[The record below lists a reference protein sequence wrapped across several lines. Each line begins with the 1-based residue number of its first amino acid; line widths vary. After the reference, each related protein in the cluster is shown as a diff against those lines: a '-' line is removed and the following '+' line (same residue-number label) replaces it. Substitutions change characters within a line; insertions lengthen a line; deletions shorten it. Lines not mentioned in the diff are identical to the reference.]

1 LNNSFR
7 SREVPRK
14 YPIVCNWVC
23 NHNFDLLWVNI
34 CTLLYIYV
42 KFNLNLKYNIV
53 HSSLNFSLVTIM
65 ITKPQVFEFL
75 KKYDLKNIT
84 IATVC
89 SHSSLQIFDGAR
101 KEGFRTLGICIGKPP
116 KFYEAFPKAKPDE
129 YIIVDSY
136 EDIMNKAEELRK
148 KNTII
153 IPHGSFVAYLGTKNF
168 ADMEVPTFG
177 NRAVLEWESDRDKER
192 EWLLGAGIH
201 MPEKIEDPR
210 VINGPVMVKYHGA
223 KGGKGFFV
231 AKTYKEFNELVDR
244 TQKFTIQEFITGTR
258 YYLHYF
264 YSPIRTEGYTL
275 SKGVLELLSMDRR
288 VESNADEIFRLGSPR
303 ELIEADIRPTYVVTG
318 NVPLVA
324 RESLLPL
331 IFSLGERVVE
341 ESLDLF
347 GGMIGAFCLET
358 VFTDSLEIKVFEIS
372 ARIVAG
378 TNLYISGSPYADLMQ
393 ESLSTG
399 RRIAQEIK
407 IAVQTNQL
415 DKIIS

>member
-1 LNNSFR
+1 
-7 SREVPRK
+7 
-14 YPIVCNWVC
+14 
-23 NHNFDLLWVNI
+23 
-34 CTLLYIYV
+34 
-42 KFNLNLKYNIV
+42 
-53 HSSLNFSLVTIM
+53 M
-65 ITKPQVFEFL
+65 ITKQQVLTLL
-75 KKYDLKNIT
+75 KNYDLDNIT

-101 KEGFRTLGICIGKPP
+101 KEGFRTLGICVGKPP

-129 YIIVDSY
+129 YLVVESY
-136 EDIMNKAEELRK
+136 KDIMNKTEELIQ
-148 KNTII
+148 KNAIV
-153 IPHGSFVAYLGTKNF
+153 IPHGSFVEYLGTEKF
-168 ADMEVPTFG
+168 AEFAVPTFG
-177 NRAVLEWESDRDKER
+177 NRAVLDWESDRDKER
-192 EWLLGAGIH
+192 QWLLGAGIH
-201 MPEKIEDPR
+201 MPKKIDDPHD
-210 VINGPVMVKYHGA
+210 INGPVMVKYHGA

-231 AKTYKEFNELVDR
+231 AKTYEEFDELVDR

-264 YSPIRTEGYTL
+264 YSPIRNAGYTL
-275 SKGVLELLSMDRR
+275 SKGSIELLSMDRR

-341 ESLDLF
+341 ESLGLF

-378 TNLYISGSPYADLMQ
+378 TNLYVSGSPYSDLIQ
-393 ESLSTG
+393 EDLSTG

-407 IAVQTNQL
+407 VAARTGKL
-415 DKIIS
+415 DEIIS